1 MAAATSLVARWI
13 DALAEPE
20 WLLDLRRRAGALE
33 AATPLPRWDRT
44 DVSGLDLDAFGA
56 PDGTVELLVPESA
69 REAGVVAGPLAEVA
83 SRHPE
88 LVRMH
93 LGRLVEA
100 AAGKFEARNAAA
112 HQGCVV
118 YVPAR
123 RELAEPIEITYRI
136 SDAAAGQFH
145 PRTLVVVGE
154 GARARVWQR
163 CAGGPAA
170 DAGRSLVTEVV
181 EAVVGDRGQLQF
193 TEVQAWGEGVTNVTS
208 RGADVG
214 ADARI
219 EWLVGE
225 LGGGL
230 TRSGTRTHL
239 RGAGGEALSLAL
251 FFPSAH
257 QHMDILATLVHDG
270 RRTDGLILARG
281 VLSGWGRAVYRG
293 TSDIHRGARGCNSQQ
308 KEKVLHL
315 SAHARSD
322 AIPALY
328 IQENEVQAGHAATT
342 GKVDEEQ
349 MFYMMSRGLPRR
361 EAERLIVHGFFAPL
375 LERIPLDAARETL
388 LARID
393 EKIDGG
399 QPSPAAAGR

>member
-1 MAAATSLVARWI
+1 MAAATTQMARWI

-20 WLLDLRRRAGALE
+20 WLLDLRRRADALE

-44 DVSGLDLDAFGA
+44 DISGLDLDAFGA
-56 PDGTVELLVPESA
+56 PAGTVEVRVPESA
-69 REAGVVAGPLAEVA
+69 RAAGVIAGPLAEVA
-83 SRHPE
+83 AQHPE

-93 LGRLVEA
+93 LGRVVEA
-100 AAGKFEARNAAA
+100 ACGKFEARNAAA
-112 HQGCVV
+112 HQGCFV

-123 RELAEPIEITYRI
+123 RELAEPIEIAYRLPE
-136 SDAAAGQFH
+136 AGAGQFH

-154 GARARVWQR
+154 GARAQVWQQG
-163 CAGGPAA
+163 AGGPGA
-170 DAGRSLVTEVV
+170 DGRQSLLTEVV
-181 EAVVGDRGQLQF
+181 EAVVGDRAQLQF
-193 TEVQAWGEGVTNVTS
+193 TEVQAWGEGVTNVAA

-214 ADARI
+214 ADARV
-219 EWLVGE
+219 EWLLGE

-270 RRTDGLILARG
+270 RRTDGLMLARG
-281 VLSGWGRAVYRG
+281 VLSGWGRAIYRG

-308 KEKVLHL
+308 KEKALHL

-342 GKVDEEQ
+342 GKVDDEQ
-349 MFYMMSRGLPRR
+349 MFYLRSRGLPRR
-361 EAERLIVHGFFAPL
+361 EAERLVVHGFFAPL
-375 LERIPLDAARETL
+375 LERVPLEAARETL
-388 LARID
+388 RARID
-393 EKIDGG
+393 EKIGG
-399 QPSPAAAGR
+399 GDRSPKAGGR